1 MLPDSLKDE
10 PLLNAI
16 DTRFP
21 DAITAA
27 SAPDGQVGLVLEPSS
42 LLDICI
48 ALRTEFGFER
58 LSSVTAVDWW
68 PKKPRFEVVYHLHS
82 IRNNRR
88 LRLKLLVD
96 ESQEVDSVT
105 HVWTTAN
112 WYEREVFDL
121 FGISFRNHPN
131 LERIMMP
138 ADWEGHP
145 LRKDYPVHGHK
156 YSYAEK
162 A

>member
-1 MLPDSLKDE
+1 VLPEAFKDDAT
-10 PLLNAI
+10 LRTL

-21 DAITAA
+21 DAVVEA
-27 SAPDGQVGLVLEPSS
+27 SEPFGETS
-42 LLDICI
+42 LTLRPS
-48 ALRTEFGFER
+48 ALLAFCQALKNDFGFER
-58 LSSVTAVDWW
+58 LSGVTAVDWW
-68 PKKPRFEVVYHLHS
+68 PVEPRFEVVYLLHS

-88 LRLKLLVD
+88 LRIKLRVGEGEEL
-96 ESQEVDSVT
+96 DSVT
-105 HVWTTAN
+105 HVWTSAN

-145 LRKDYPVHGHK
+145 LRKDYPKHGYK
-156 YSYAEK
+156 YSYSEEA
-162 A
+162 